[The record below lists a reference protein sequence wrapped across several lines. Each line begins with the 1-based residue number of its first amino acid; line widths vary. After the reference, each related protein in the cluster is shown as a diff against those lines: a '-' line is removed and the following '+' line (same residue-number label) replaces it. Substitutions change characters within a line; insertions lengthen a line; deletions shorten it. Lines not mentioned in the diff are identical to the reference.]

1 MTIINFG
8 TDGWRAVIAEDFT
21 FTNVRCVS
29 QAIAQHLIALGL
41 AERGMVVG
49 FDTRFL
55 AEKFALVVA
64 EVLSGNGIKVY
75 LCKKYTPTPAV
86 AHAVTVHKAGG
97 AVMLTASH
105 NPAEY
110 LGIKFIPA
118 YAGPALPV
126 DIEPIV
132 SCLADI
138 LSLGKVNRVSL
149 AKAWENGLVE
159 VIEPF
164 SHYAAHLETIID
176 FAAIKEQ
183 GISVVVD
190 PMFGAGIGYLE
201 ELLARHDCKVTAIHN
216 WRDPLFGG
224 SMPEPSATH
233 LQPLCQAVRE
243 GKAQLGVAL
252 DGDGDRLGVVDPE
265 GRYYSPN
272 EILVLFLAYLVESR
286 GWRGTVAR
294 TVATTHLLD
303 KMAASYG
310 LNVVETPVGFKY
322 IGQAMREQQAFIGGE
337 ESGGVS
343 IRGHIPEKDGILASL
358 LFIEML
364 AKTGKTAAQLLAQIS
379 ASFGLPFSERLDL
392 STSEAA
398 KQEIMLKM
406 EKWEPTL
413 LAGTAVKTVSRLD
426 GLKILLDNG
435 SWCLVRPSGT
445 EPVFRIYTEAVSP
458 EEKKAL
464 QQAVKQALFL
474 ENEEGKAEWMS

>member
-1 MTIINFG
+1 MAGINFG

-21 FTNVRCVS
+21 FANVRCVS
-29 QAIAQHLIALGL
+29 QAIAQHLTALNL
-41 AERGMVVG
+41 LERGVVVG

-75 LCKKYTPTPAV
+75 LCKKHTPTPAV

-118 YAGPALPV
+118 YAGPALPA

-132 SCLADI
+132 ACMAGI
-138 LSLGKVNRVSL
+138 LSSGTVNRSSL
-149 AKAWENGLVE
+149 TKAWEKGLVE
-159 VIEPF
+159 IIEPF
-164 SHYAAHLETIID
+164 SDYAKHLETIID
-176 FAAIKEQ
+176 FAAIKER

-201 ELLARHDCKVTAIHN
+201 ELLGRHDCKVAAIHN

-224 SMPEPSATH
+224 SLPEPNANH
-233 LQPLCQAVRE
+233 LHQLCQSVRE
-243 GKAQLGVAL
+243 HKAEVGVAL
-252 DGDGDRLGVVDPE
+252 DGDADRLGVVDAQ

-272 EILVLFLAYLVESR
+272 EILVLFLAYLVKSR
-286 GWRGTVAR
+286 GWQGAVAR

-343 IRGHIPEKDGILASL
+343 IRGHIPEKDGILAAL

-364 AKTGKTAAQLLAQIS
+364 AKTGKTAAQLLAQLS
-379 ASFGLPFSERLDL
+379 ADFGNVFSERLDL
-392 STSEAA
+392 QCSEAA
-398 KQEIMLKM
+398 KQEIITKM
-406 EKWEPTL
+406 ENWQPTS
-413 LAGTAVKTVSRLD
+413 LAGVAVKTISRLD
-426 GLKILLDNG
+426 GLKIILEN
-435 SWCLVRPSGT
+435 SNWCLVRSSGT
-445 EPVFRIYTEAVSP
+445 EPVFRIYTEASSQ
-458 EEKKAL
+458 EEKKEL

-474 ENEEGKAEWMS
+474 EVEEGKAEWMS